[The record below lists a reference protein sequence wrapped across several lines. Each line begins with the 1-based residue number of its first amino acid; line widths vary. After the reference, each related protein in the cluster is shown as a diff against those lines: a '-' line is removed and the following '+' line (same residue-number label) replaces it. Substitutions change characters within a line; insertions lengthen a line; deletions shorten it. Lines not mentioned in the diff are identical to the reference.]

1 MDPETILKELTAI
14 LRDVVFEDTI
24 SLTMQTVRSD
34 IPAWDS
40 FNYIAF
46 MVAVETRFG
55 IKFRTSD
62 IEAFA
67 NVGEIV
73 QWISERKPHL

>member
-1 MDPETILKELTAI
+1 MNPETILKELTAI
-14 LRDVVFEDTI
+14 LSDVLDDDTI

-46 MVAVETRFG
+46 MVAVEARFG

-73 QWISERKPHL
+73 QRITERKPHP

>member
-1 MDPETILKELTAI
+1 MSPETILEELTVI
-14 LRDVVFEDTI
+14 LRDVLSDDTI
-24 SLTMQTVRSD
+24 SLTMKTVRPD

-46 MVAVETRFG
+46 MVAVEVRFR

-62 IEAFA
+62 IESFA

-73 QWISERKPHL
+73 QRITELTPRR